1 MKPLHCR
8 GLTLIELMMAIAIA
22 AILLAVAAPSFQQ
35 ALNGNR
41 LGSAANELAS
51 AINLA
56 RAEAVR
62 QNRRAVLCRSTDDSA
77 CVRERSSNPA
87 AFPPIWSPPAHR
99 RGTHL
104 RRWHAQT
111 STTLLV
117 GAERARPQPGLW
129 QPHRS
134 PSPQRWRR
142 LRHAKRFLNPRTPCM
157 KPPMPTRRRLWSRSM
172 ARNRSSFRVEVTSR
186 DMIRPTLKW

>member
-77 CVRERSSNPA
+77 CDGTASRWPGWIVFVDADNDGVRDAGEPVIKSGRFSTDLVVTSSANIAGVNERISFRA
-87 AFPPIWSPPAHR
+87 DGTA
-99 RGTHL
+99 RG
-104 RRWHAQT
+104 ADNV
-111 STTLLV
+111 TLLTGMLAV
-117 GAERARPQPGLW
+117 CMTTSQPAQNVRDLSLAFG
-129 QPHRS
+129 S
-134 PSPQRWRR
+134 
-142 LRHAKRFLNPRTPCM
+142 RTAV
-157 KPPMPTRRRLWSRSM
+157 RRRNGGGACGTPNDS
-172 ARNRSSFRVEVTSR
+172 
-186 DMIRPTLKW
+186 

>member
-1 MKPLHCR
+1 MKPLQSR
-8 GLTLIELMMAIAIA
+8 GLTLIEMMMAIAIA

-77 CVRERSSNPA
+77 CDGTVSTWPGWIVFVDVDNDGVRDGTEPVIKSGRFSNDLVVTSSANIAGVNERLSFRA
-87 AFPPIWSPPAHR
+87 DGTA
-99 RGTHL
+99 RGADNVTL
-104 RRWHAQT
+104 LTGTLAVCMT
-111 STTLLV
+111 TTLPAQNVRDLSLAF
-117 GAERARPQPGLW
+117 G
-129 QPHRS
+129 S
-134 PSPQRWRR
+134 
-142 LRHAKRFLNPRTPCM
+142 RTAV
-157 KPPMPTRRRLWSRSM
+157 RRRNAAGACGTPNDS
-172 ARNRSSFRVEVTSR
+172 
-186 DMIRPTLKW
+186 

>member
-77 CVRERSSNPA
+77 CDGTVSTWPGWIVFVDADNDGVRDAGEPVIKSGRFSTDLVVTSSANIAGVNERISFRA
-87 AFPPIWSPPAHR
+87 DGTA
-99 RGTHL
+99 RG
-104 RRWHAQT
+104 ADNV
-111 STTLLV
+111 TLLTGMLAV
-117 GAERARPQPGLW
+117 CMTTSLPPQNVRDLSLAFG
-129 QPHRS
+129 S
-134 PSPQRWRR
+134 
-142 LRHAKRFLNPRTPCM
+142 RTAV
-157 KPPMPTRRRLWSRSM
+157 RRRNGGGACGTPNDS
-172 ARNRSSFRVEVTSR
+172 
-186 DMIRPTLKW
+186 

>member
-77 CVRERSSNPA
+77 CDGTASRWPGWIVFVDADNDGVRDAGEPVIKSGRFSTDLVVTSSANIAGVNERISFRA
-87 AFPPIWSPPAHR
+87 DGTA
-99 RGTHL
+99 RG
-104 RRWHAQT
+104 ADNV
-111 STTLLV
+111 TLLTGMLAV
-117 GAERARPQPGLW
+117 CMTTSLPPQNVRDLSLAFG
-129 QPHRS
+129 S
-134 PSPQRWRR
+134 
-142 LRHAKRFLNPRTPCM
+142 RTAV
-157 KPPMPTRRRLWSRSM
+157 RRRNGGGACGTPNDS
-172 ARNRSSFRVEVTSR
+172 
-186 DMIRPTLKW
+186 

>member
-1 MKPLHCR
+1 MKPLQSR
-8 GLTLIELMMAIAIA
+8 GMTLIELMMAIAIA

-77 CVRERSSNPA
+77 CDGTASRWPGWIVFVDADNDGVRDAGEPVIKSGRFSTDLVVTSSANIAGVNERISFRA
-87 AFPPIWSPPAHR
+87 DGTA
-99 RGTHL
+99 RG
-104 RRWHAQT
+104 ADNV
-111 STTLLV
+111 TLLTGMLAV
-117 GAERARPQPGLW
+117 CMTTSLPPQNVRDLSLAFG
-129 QPHRS
+129 S
-134 PSPQRWRR
+134 
-142 LRHAKRFLNPRTPCM
+142 RTAV
-157 KPPMPTRRRLWSRSM
+157 RRRNGGGACGTPNDS
-172 ARNRSSFRVEVTSR
+172 
-186 DMIRPTLKW
+186 

>member
-77 CVRERSSNPA
+77 CDGTASRWPGWIVFVDADNDGVRDAGEPVIKSGRFSTDLVVTSSANIAGVNERISFRA
-87 AFPPIWSPPAHR
+87 DGTA
-99 RGTHL
+99 RG
-104 RRWHAQT
+104 ADNV
-111 STTLLV
+111 TLLTGMLAV
-117 GAERARPQPGLW
+117 CMTTSLPAQNVRDLSLAFG
-129 QPHRS
+129 S
-134 PSPQRWRR
+134 
-142 LRHAKRFLNPRTPCM
+142 RTAV
-157 KPPMPTRRRLWSRSM
+157 RRRNGGGACGTPNDS
-172 ARNRSSFRVEVTSR
+172 
-186 DMIRPTLKW
+186 